1 MRLSP
6 PHESGGLAAQRFEC
20 QPGGTVPSINSH
32 DPCPADRPGRI
43 AGGNE
48 RDHQTSGAALI
59 RHCHRLINRRSLAV
73 TGQIALIACLV
84 EPTVARTLR
93 VGVSGSAPFVIQ
105 DPLGDGLSGISI
117 DVWRRVA
124 EANDLP
130 YDFIRQSSTDAG
142 IAAVEAKKIDVLIGP
157 VSVTASRLAR
167 PEVDFTQPYFI
178 GRTGVLL
185 PLQRANLSSR
195 LQVLFGRAVISSVL
209 MLGSV
214 LLVVGTFI
222 WLVEHRQNPEHFP
235 PRPLPGIAS
244 GMWFALVTLTTVGY
258 GDKAPITRTGRSIT
272 AAWMVMSLVAVST
285 LTAGL
290 ASAFTVLLSGSTQ
303 EKVKDPGELALL
315 RVAAVNGTSGMEL
328 AERRKL
334 RIVAAESLDK
344 GIEAVLNNTADALIF
359 DRPALRYHLKL
370 NPDLAVRVAPFTLAE
385 ETYGF
390 VLRWDDRLRTPLDVS
405 ILKLQRQGLVEAM
418 VNVLMN

>member
-1 MRLSP
+1 MT
-6 PHESGGLAAQRFEC
+6 GL
-20 QPGGTVPSINSH
+20 
-32 DPCPADRPGRI
+32 
-43 AGGNE
+43 
-48 RDHQTSGAALI
+48 
-59 RHCHRLINRRSLAV
+59 
-73 TGQIALIACLV
+73 IALIACLV

-167 PEVDFTQPYFI
+167 PEVDFTQPYFFD
-178 GRTGVLL
+178 RTGVLL

-195 LQVLFGRAVISSVL
+195 LQVLFGQAVISSVL
-209 MLGSV
+209 VLGSV

-222 WLVEHRQNPEHFP
+222 WLVEHRQNPEQFP
-235 PRPLPGIAS
+235 TRPLPGIAS

-258 GDKAPITRTGRSIT
+258 GDKAPITRPGRSIT
-272 AAWMVMSLVAVST
+272 AVWMVMSLVAVST

-370 NPDLAVRVAPFTLAE
+370 NPDLAVKVAPFTLAE

-390 VLRWDDRLRTPLDVS
+390 VLRWDDPLRTPLDVS
-405 ILKLQRQGLVEAM
+405 ILKLQRQGRVEAM
-418 VNVLMN
+418 VNSLMD

>member
-1 MRLSP
+1 MRLNP
-6 PHESGGLAAQRFEC
+6 PHECGGVAAQRFEC
-20 QPGGTVPSINSH
+20 QPGGTLPSINSN

-43 AGGNE
+43 ARGNE
-48 RDHQTSGAALI
+48 RDRQTSGAALI
-59 RHCHRLINRRSLAV
+59 RHCHWLINRRSLVV
-73 TGQIALIACLV
+73 TGLIALVGCLV
-84 EPTVARTLR
+84 EPTVARSLR

-105 DPLGDGLSGISI
+105 DPLSDGLSGISI

-167 PEVDFTQPYFI
+167 PEVDFTQPYFFD
-178 GRTGVLL
+178 RTGVLL

-195 LQVLFGRAVISSVL
+195 LQVLFGQAVISSVL
-209 MLGSV
+209 VLGSV

-222 WLVEHRQNPEHFP
+222 WLVEHRQNPEQFP
-235 PRPLPGIAS
+235 TRPLPGIAS

-272 AAWMVMSLVAVST
+272 AVWMVMSLVAVST

-370 NPDLAVRVAPFTLAE
+370 NPDLEVKVAPFTLAE

-390 VLRWDDRLRTPLDVS
+390 VLRWDDPLRTPLDVS
-405 ILKLQRQGLVEAM
+405 ILKLQRQGQVEAM
-418 VNVLMN
+418 VDVLVD